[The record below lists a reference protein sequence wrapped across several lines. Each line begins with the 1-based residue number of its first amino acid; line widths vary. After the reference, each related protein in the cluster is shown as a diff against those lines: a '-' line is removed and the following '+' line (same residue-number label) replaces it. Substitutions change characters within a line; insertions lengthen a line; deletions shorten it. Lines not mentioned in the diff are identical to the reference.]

1 MKNILKNLLFMIL
14 YNIPY
19 IAGWLS
25 HPLDKANSRF
35 GGTLIFLGGFVM
47 YTIVDY
53 IYKNLDE

>member
-1 MKNILKNLLFMIL
+1 MKNILKNVLYMVL

-25 HPLDKANSRF
+25 HPLDNANSRF
-35 GGTLIFLGGFVM
+35 GGTLVFLGGLVM